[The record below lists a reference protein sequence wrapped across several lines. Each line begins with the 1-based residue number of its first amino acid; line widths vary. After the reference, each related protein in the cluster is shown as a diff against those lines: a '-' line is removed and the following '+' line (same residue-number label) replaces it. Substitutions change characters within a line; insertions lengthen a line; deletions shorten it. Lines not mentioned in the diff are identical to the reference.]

1 MKNNLKRSLFISA
14 AALGFFAVT
23 GVSNGQ
29 TASAKTYAKVKSNQ
43 TLSMNP
49 SDRNVNFTGSSAL
62 YTKAGTLKGAKLVAS
77 ASELSGLSSSTVSN
91 NNVRAY
97 RIARTNRGSIYYKVV
112 TFNGQYRGW
121 IYGGKSDS
129 DFNGGLS
136 QYATTKYAAMT
147 TDQQNGTFRIT
158 NPGTANDG
166 KTVTYKQPAWTQ
178 YKVGRQITDS
188 GSYAN
193 KTFKIDQAA
202 TRTREGD
209 LWVHISA
216 TDSANSAANGW
227 ILYSGLTQVTGSSSS
242 TTNPGSS
249 STTPTTNNAVQ
260 INLSKP
266 NGSIIKSIKYGNGIN
281 GNTLGTLNG
290 STWSLSDNDISQLT
304 SQINGALSG
313 TGYSLSGNT
322 TNGTLTQDQ
331 VNALAQSKYGSSITI
346 KTVALSQASLSI
358 TPADLTAL
366 DGPEI
371 NGAAVSFA
379 NVASTKPSFQFAIP
393 PFTIPADKFG
403 LLTAQQ
409 LYADQNSNNV
419 EYQNLMSAMNPGYK
433 ETANN
438 VSTINDAFLAQA
450 KQQYLKST
458 VPTLHGLN
466 GDTITATSIV
476 NQVMGVKSPLYP
488 QFVKENSFLGI
499 ALPQYVLRWYQLSYT
514 PVSAATSGTFG
525 NGNSVSVVF
534 NANVPS
540 SNSYIK

>member
-14 AALGFFAVT
+14 AALGFFVVT
-23 GVSNGQ
+23 GISNGQ
-29 TASAKTYAKVKSNQ
+29 TVSAKTYAKVKSNQ

-249 STTPTTNNAVQ
+249 STTPTTNNAVRVV
-260 INLSKP
+260 LADP
-266 NGSIIKSIKYGNGIN
+266 NGNTIKSINYGNGTA
-281 GNTLGTLNG
+281 GNTLGTVNG
-290 STWSLSDNDISQLT
+290 STWSLSANDTSQLT
-304 SQINGALSG
+304 SQINAALSG
-313 TGYSLSGNT
+313 TGYSLSGT
-322 TNGTLTQDQ
+322 STNGTLTQDQ
-331 VNALAQSKYGSSITI
+331 INALAQAKYGSSVTI
-346 KTVALSQASLSI
+346 KTVALGQSSLSL
-358 TPADLTAL
+358 TTDLTPV
-366 DGPEI
+366 DGPVI
-371 NGAAVSFA
+371 NTVTGGGKGPSYA
-379 NVASTKPSFQFAIP
+379 NIAF
-393 PFTIPADKFG
+393 KFLWQPTEG
-403 LLTAQQ
+403 QYNAQE
-409 LYADQNSNNV
+409 LYDMQTSNNSK
-419 EYQNLMSAMNPGYK
+419 YTNLMSAMNPGISGIINTK
-433 ETANN
+433 NN
-438 VSTINDAFLAQA
+438 VDAINAAYLSDAKA
-450 KQQYLKST
+450 QYLKSSL
-458 VPTLHGLN
+458 PTLRGVN
-466 GDTITATSIV
+466 GDTISATNIV
-476 NQVMGVKSPLYP
+476 SQVTGVRSPIYP
-488 QFVKENSFLGI
+488 QFVKEGGFLGFGQ
-499 ALPQYVLRWYQLSYT
+499 QYVLRWYHISYT
-514 PVSAATSGTFG
+514 PSSASSAGTFG
-525 NGNSVSVVF
+525 SGTPVNVSF
-534 NANVPS
+534 TANVPS
-540 SNSYIK
+540 NSNYDK